1 MVFIWDA
8 LSFLQRSCNS
18 ISLSKCFWVAA
29 NTSFWTL
36 SRTLLTSCFN
46 CNFSSSVCIATPT
59 MWTTTV
65 FQVSNS
71 SAIQNRDADAREK
84 HQHGVLYKHSWTA
97 DSKLVIPEMLQ
108 GIADLFSTHLSQ
120 LFQLLPKWDQPR
132 QTALHQLT
140 CTADVCHHTP
150 SFAAIHKLSPC
161 VRPSS

>member
-1 MVFIWDA
+1 MRSPFFPAKILQFHFSVKM
-8 LSFLQRSCNS
+8 LLGCCQHLFLNS
-18 ISLSKCFWVAA
+18 IKDLADFLLQLQLFFLSLHCNTHNVA
-29 NTSFWTL
+29 S
-36 SRTLLTSCFN
+36 
-46 CNFSSSVCIATPT
+46 
-59 MWTTTV
+59 WTTTV
-65 FQVSNS
+65 FQVSSS
-71 SAIQNRDADAREK
+71 SAIQNRDGDDKEK
-84 HQHGVLYKHSWTA
+84 HQHGVLYKCSSTA
-97 DSKLVIPEMLQ
+97 DSKLVISETVQ